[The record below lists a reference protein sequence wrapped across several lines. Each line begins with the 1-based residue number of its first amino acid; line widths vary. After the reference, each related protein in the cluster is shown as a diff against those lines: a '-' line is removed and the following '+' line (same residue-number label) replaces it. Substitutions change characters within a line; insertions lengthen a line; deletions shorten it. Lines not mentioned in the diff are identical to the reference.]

1 MGSNLAPHPFVH
13 RQTYRLVQIA
23 LIAFEHNPLHDLRL
37 RRQIGLDLA
46 FRAP

>member
-1 MGSNLAPHPFVH
+1 MGSDLAPHPFVH
-13 RQTYRLVQIA
+13 CQAYRLVQIA

-46 FRAP
+46 FCPP